1 MPYLLYYTY
10 CIMNKEVI
18 MKRGSIFETDGIP
31 RISEAFPLALQ
42 HVVAMIVGC
51 VTPAII
57 VAGAVGG
64 NGLVNEEK
72 VILIQ
77 AALVVAAFSTLI
89 QLFPIGK
96 NTRFAIGSGLPMIM
110 GVSFAYVPSMQAIAE
125 SYGIAAIL
133 GAEIVGGIVAVIMG
147 LLVRQIRV
155 FFPPLITGTV
165 VFTIG
170 LSLYPTAIN
179 YMAGGVGSENYG
191 SWQNWL
197 VAFFTLA
204 VVTALNHFG
213 TGIWKLAS
221 ILLGIIAGYLVCIP
235 FGMVNFSG
243 VGEAGMFQLPQ
254 LMHFGVE
261 FEVSSCVAIGILF
274 AINSVQ
280 AIGDYSATTIGAMD
294 RTPKDEELQH
304 GIVAYG
310 LTNVAGALFGG
321 LPTATYSQNVGIVTT
336 TKVINRWVLGL
347 AAVIL
352 GIAGFVPKFSA
363 ILTTI
368 PQCVLGGATVSVFAS
383 IAMTGMKLVAS
394 AEMDYRNSSIVGLA
408 AALGMGVS
416 QATAALATFPDW
428 VTTIFGKSPV
438 VLATIIA
445 VLLNIILPKA
455 RVEKKEEE
463 QKKKEIEEKLE
474 RDHAVLQEQNL

>member
-1 MPYLLYYTY
+1 
-10 CIMNKEVI
+10 

-31 RISEAFPLALQ
+31 RMSEALPLAMQ

-57 VAGAVGG
+57 VSGAVPGG
-64 NGLVNEEK
+64 LSREDQ

-77 AALVVAAFSTLI
+77 SALVIAALSTLL
-89 QLFPIGK
+89 QLFPIGGK
-96 NTRFAIGSGLPMIM
+96 AKFAIGSGLPIIM

-125 SYGIAAIL
+125 SYGIAAIM
-133 GAEIVGGIVAVIMG
+133 GAEIVGGIVAVVMG
-147 LLVRQIRV
+147 LLVKKIRV

-179 YMAGGVGSENYG
+179 YMAGGTSSPNYG
-191 SWQNWL
+191 SWQNWAI
-197 VAFFTLA
+197 AFFSLI

-213 TGIWKLAS
+213 KGIWKLAS
-221 ILLGIIAGYLVCIP
+221 ILIGIIVGYLVSIP
-235 FGMVNFSG
+235 FGMVDFSSI
-243 VGEAGMFQLPQ
+243 GEAGVCQLPS
-254 LMHFGVE
+254 LMHFGVQ
-261 FEVSSCVAIGILF
+261 FEPSSCVALGILF
-274 AINSVQ
+274 AINSIQ

-294 RTPKDEELQH
+294 RTPKDDELQR
-304 GIVAYG
+304 GIVGYG
-310 LTNVAGALFGG
+310 LSNVVGALLGG

-347 AAVIL
+347 AAAIL
-352 GIAGFVPKFSA
+352 GIAGLVPKFSA

-416 QATAALATFPDW
+416 QATAALASFPTW

-445 VLLNIILPKA
+445 VMLNVILPKT
-455 RVEKKEEE
+455 RDEQKEEAKKKIKIE
-463 QKKKEIEEKLE
+463 QKLEE
-474 RDHAVLQEQNL
+474 DHREFGE

>member
-1 MPYLLYYTY
+1 
-10 CIMNKEVI
+10 

-31 RISEAFPLALQ
+31 RMSEALPLAMQ

-57 VAGAVGG
+57 VSGAVPGG
-64 NGLVNEEK
+64 LSGEDQ

-77 AALVVAAFSTLI
+77 SALVIAALSTLL
-89 QLFPIGK
+89 QLFPIGGK
-96 NTRFAIGSGLPMIM
+96 AKFAIGSGLPVIM

-125 SYGIAAIL
+125 SYGIAAIM
-133 GAEIVGGIVAVIMG
+133 GAEIVGGIVAVVMG
-147 LLVRQIRV
+147 LLVRKIRV

-179 YMAGGVGSENYG
+179 YMAGGTGSPNYG
-191 SWQNWL
+191 SWQNWAI
-197 VAFFTLA
+197 AFFTLI

-213 TGIWKLAS
+213 KGIWKLAS
-221 ILLGIIAGYLVCIP
+221 ILIGIIVGYLVSIP
-235 FGMVNFSG
+235 FGMVDFSSI
-243 VGEAGMFQLPQ
+243 GEAGVCQLPS
-254 LMHFGVE
+254 LMHFGVQ
-261 FEVSSCVAIGILF
+261 FEPSSCVALGILF
-274 AINSVQ
+274 AINSIQ

-294 RTPKDEELQH
+294 RTPEDEELQR
-304 GIVAYG
+304 GIVGYG
-310 LTNVAGALFGG
+310 LSNVAGALLGG

-347 AAVIL
+347 AAAIL
-352 GIAGFVPKFSA
+352 GVAGLAPKFSA

-416 QATAALATFPDW
+416 QATAALASFPTW

-445 VLLNIILPKA
+445 VMLNVILPTT
-455 RVEKKEEE
+455 RDEQKEEAKKKIKIE
-463 QKKKEIEEKLE
+463 QKLEE
-474 RDHAVLQEQNL
+474 DHREFGE

>member
-1 MPYLLYYTY
+1 
-10 CIMNKEVI
+10 MNTTSKE
-18 MKRGSIFETDGIP
+18 GSLFELDGVP
-31 RISEAFPLALQ
+31 KLSQAFPLALQ

-57 VAGAVGG
+57 ISGAAGLETADRV
-64 NGLVNEEK
+64 L
-72 VILIQ
+72 LIQ
-77 AALVVAAFSTLI
+77 ASLVVSALATLL

-96 NTRFAIGSGLPMIM
+96 RTGFHLGAGLPVII
-110 GVSFAYVPSMQAIAE
+110 GVSFAYVPSMQAIADG
-125 SYGIAAIL
+125 YGIDTIL
-133 GAEIVGGIVAVIMG
+133 GAQIVGGVVAVIMG
-147 LLVRQIRV
+147 IMVKKIRV

-179 YMAGGVGSENYG
+179 YMAGGTSNPDYG

-204 VVTALNHFG
+204 VVTVLNHFG
-213 TGIWKLAS
+213 KGIWKLSS
-221 ILLGIIAGYLVCIP
+221 ILIGMLAGYVVSIP
-235 FGMVNFSG
+235 FGMVDLSS
-243 VGEAGMFQLPQ
+243 VGKASVFQVPQ
-254 LMHFGVE
+254 PLHFGVH
-261 FEVSSCVAIGILF
+261 FEISACVAIGLLF
-274 AINSVQ
+274 AINSIQ
-280 AIGDYSATTIGAMD
+280 AIGDYSATTIGAMN
-294 RTPKDEELQH
+294 RTPKDSELQG

-310 LTNVAGALFGG
+310 ITNILGALFGG

-347 AAVIL
+347 AAAFL

-363 ILTTI
+363 LLTTI

-408 AALGMGVS
+408 AALGVGVS
-416 QATAALATFPDW
+416 QANAALATLPAW

-445 VLLNIILPKA
+445 VCLNLILPKS
-455 RVEKKEEE
+455 RDEEKEEKIYDS
-463 QKKKEIEEKLE
+463 QVQEKLE
-474 RDHAVLQEQNL
+474 EDHKMFGNDQE